1 MYAVAAHLLLK
12 IGVCRATI
20 PLKGGEIMAYICPLM
35 STAEKQVPCT
45 TNCALFLKDGKNAT
59 CSINIS
65 AIHTLE
71 IRKAVEL
78 LGRDD
83 RR

>member
-1 MYAVAAHLLLK
+1 
-12 IGVCRATI
+12 
-20 PLKGGEIMAYICPLM
+20 MAYICPLM

-83 RR
+83 RRQFGFGVLRHAIRFRGEVQL